1 MFQNS
6 VLFHLLTASLG
17 YLDPGSGS
25 FILQLVIAS
34 LLGAA
39 FIIKAYWK
47 KIKGFF
53 TNRSS
58 KSGDDQTE

>member
-1 MFQNS
+1 MFNN
-6 VLFHLLTASLG
+6 LLTFHLLTASLG

-34 LLGAA
+34 LLGAV
-39 FIIKAYWK
+39 FIVKAYWQ

-53 TNRSS
+53 RNRSA
-58 KSGDDQTE
+58 KKGDDQPE